1 VPAAGRGGYH
11 ASLVP
16 DEKQQ
21 EIEGFIV
28 NELQAGSGLESL
40 RPDEDLLAADLI
52 DSLGITQL
60 VTFLEKNYGITVT
73 DDQLTPENFQ
83 TIERIAALVD
93 RR

>member
-1 VPAAGRGGYH
+1 VQK
-11 ASLVP
+11 S
-16 DEKQQ
+16 Q

-28 NELQAGSGLESL
+28 NELQAGSGLDSL

-60 VTFLEKNYGITVT
+60 VSFLEENYGIAVS

-83 TIERIAALVD
+83 TVEKIAAFVD
-93 RR
+93 RLQT